1 MRPQV
6 RTPVRASSLLSVFG
20 SRAPARRLN
29 GAGTEDQKRV
39 HPVETDRLR
48 VVRWYGRYSR
58 VIERRTVPT
67 YQEFVRRMM
76 AIHRVVPTSIGAMP
90 MCSCGSVARMCPVLN
105 AAHDLLGHQ
114 VPWE

>member
-1 MRPQV
+1 MEDNR
-6 RTPVRASSLLSVFG
+6 RA
-20 SRAPARRLN
+20 
-29 GAGTEDQKRV
+29 
-39 HPVETDRLR
+39 HPVTNGRLR
-48 VVRWYGRYSR
+48 TVRWDGRYSR
-58 VIERRTVPT
+58 VIERRAAPA